1 MEAVLMPRKKQTPK
15 SRKFRLYLIITLCC
29 VAVVLFFINGPR
41 GTLQYFKA
49 YKEKQQLEKEIEALE
64 AEKLKLIEEK
74 KKLETDPEYI
84 EKYARERYTM
94 KKKGEKVYKI
104 QHEKK

>member
-1 MEAVLMPRKKQTPK
+1 MPRKKQTSK
-15 SRKFRLYLIITLCC
+15 ARKFRLYLIITLISA
-29 VAVVLFFINGPR
+29 AVIFFFINGPR
-41 GTLQYFKA
+41 GTFQYINA
-49 YKEKQQLEKEIEALE
+49 SREKEQLQMEIESLE
-64 AEKLKLIEEK
+64 TQKLKLIEEK
-74 KKLETDPEYI
+74 KKLESDPAYI